1 MVVYGLATIGA
12 HNRGQHRVC
21 SRLYI
26 YFFFPLSFKN
36 DQEALKRKRRGKWL
50 AATILVLARMHK
62 TAAEHSV
69 GTYLGIWIGAASA
82 VANRVANMLGAVFLD
97 L

>member
-1 MVVYGLATIGA
+1 M
-12 HNRGQHRVC
+12 
-21 SRLYI
+21 
-26 YFFFPLSFKN
+26 
-36 DQEALKRKRRGKWL
+36 